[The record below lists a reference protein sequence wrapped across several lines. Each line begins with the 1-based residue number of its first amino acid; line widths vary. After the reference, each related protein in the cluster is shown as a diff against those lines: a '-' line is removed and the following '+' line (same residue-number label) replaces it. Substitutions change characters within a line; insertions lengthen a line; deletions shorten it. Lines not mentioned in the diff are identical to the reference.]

1 MEGVKYLFD
10 GNLDNSMEG
19 VKYLFDGNFNDNGQ
33 FNELS

>member
-10 GNLDNSMEG
+10 GSLDNSMER